1 MTDLAHTNGSARCVL
16 CPAACELQVVPT
28 GPDRWRSE
36 FPLEDGHGLCPR
48 GSSLGE
54 LLGHPHRIL
63 APALREGSALRAVSM
78 ADALGGVL
86 AQSADT
92 GLTILLDGQV
102 PIEQMLEV
110 AACCEAWPKASVCFV
125 VEPAERLLLTGAD
138 QSGAEYLAD
147 DDLTD
152 CDGFVIVGDAF
163 AADPPLA
170 RRVFDCRKAHPR
182 IPIVTLDAAA
192 GTPAKFA
199 THRVDVAV
207 GKLLEALAA
216 TANAAGL
223 DADPADNP
231 SAVLAG
237 KALAACARLGVVVAA
252 EYGRGE
258 DWHRIGNL
266 AGQLAAARGGGLV
279 IPTVGLNALAAVRLN
294 AALGGVALAEAISSD
309 AVSIAIGCDMLGMLG
324 WPGGYFAAAAALPN
338 RTTEAAR
345 YVLPVTMPGE
355 WAGTFLVGGSTL
367 VRVDPLLPPPAGV
380 PSPAELVVMLAGRA
394 GVSPAKMAET
404 SAALKRLTAK
414 AGAPEPLH
422 NHSPSPALLLARRA
436 GHHGCGALT
445 GHGSWQAAVTD
456 VPELRIGAG
465 YARKLNIPNL
475 AIVNVRV
482 GEKLMHARARYS
494 PELVGDY
501 VVLAEGL
508 ADARALTPSFIE
520 QETGQVGAEPMA
532 VDVSI

>member
-1 MTDLAHTNGSARCVL
+1 VL
-16 CPAACELQVVPT
+16 CPAACEVQVVAT

-63 APALREGSALRAVSM
+63 APASREGNALHAVTM
-78 ADALGGVL
+78 DEALGGVL

-92 GLTILLDGQV
+92 GLTILLDGHV
-102 PIEQMLEV
+102 PIEQMLTV
-110 AACCEAWPKASVCFV
+110 AACCEAWPKASFCFV

-138 QSGAEYLAD
+138 QSGADYLTD
-147 DDLTD
+147 DDLAD
-152 CDGFVIVGDAF
+152 CDGFVLIGDVF
-163 AADPPLA
+163 AADPLLA
-170 RRVFDCRKAHPR
+170 RRVFDCRKAQPR

-216 TANAAGL
+216 TTGAAGL
-223 DADPADNP
+223 DAGAPTLGENP
-231 SAVLAG
+231 SAVAAG
-237 KALAACARLGVVVAA
+237 KALATCTRLGVLVAA

-258 DWHRIGNL
+258 QWHRIGHL
-266 AGQLAAARGGGLV
+266 AGALAAAKGGGL
-279 IPTVGLNALAAVRLN
+279 IITTVGLNALAAVRLN
-294 AALGGVALAEAISSD
+294 ATLGGVALSEAISSD
-309 AVSIAIGCDMLGMLG
+309 AVSIAIGCDVLGMLG
-324 WPGGYFAAAAALPN
+324 WPGGYSAAGAALPN
-338 RTTEAAR
+338 CTTDAAR

-355 WAGTFLVGGSTL
+355 WAGTFLVGGSEL
-367 VRVDPLLPPPAGV
+367 VHVHPLLPPPAGV
-380 PSPAELVVMLAGRA
+380 PSPAELVVMLASHA

-404 SAALKRLTAK
+404 SAPLKRLTAK
-414 AGAPEPLH
+414 AGAPEPPH

-445 GHGSWQAAVTD
+445 RHGSWQAAVAD
-456 VPELRIGAG
+456 LPELRIGAA

-475 AIVNVRV
+475 AVVNVRV

-494 PELVGDY
+494 PEMNGDY

-508 ADARALTPSFIE
+508 ADARALTPTFIE
-520 QETGQVGAEPMA
+520 QETGQLGAEPMA
-532 VDVSI
+532 VDVSV